1 MSRLRSKTPK
11 FFRIVRNIGVVLAS
25 VSGVILAAPIAL
37 PASIVTLAGYVA
49 LGGSIAAS
57 VAQHAKEEE

>member
-49 LGGSIAAS
+49 FGGSIAAS

>member
-37 PASIVTLAGYVA
+37 PASIVTLAGVQTTTTNEPYI
-49 LGGSIAAS
+49 GGRPSDRG
-57 VAQHAKEEE
+57 

>member
-11 FFRIVRNIGVVLAS
+11 FFRVVRNIGVVLAS
-25 VSGVILAAPIAL
+25 VSGVILATPIAL
-37 PASIVTLAGYVA
+37 PASIITLAGYVA

-57 VAQHAKEEE
+57 VEQHAKEEE